1 MEEIK
6 RIAAEIKEKQHKLA
20 NELRRYCREQK
31 DLWKTVPYLALMADG
46 RGGYSGRL
54 GSACRSGY
62 WPLGRCEWL
71 GVAVD
76 LLTGELVS
84 YEDDAPLADDE
95 QILSVAISEF
105 DAQQVIDKLKREIE
119 RPDSAEAKKTR
130 ESRRTEYSIT
140 EIFTERKHPLHFTC
154 D

>member
-1 MEEIK
+1 
-6 RIAAEIKEKQHKLA
+6 
-20 NELRRYCREQK
+20 
-31 DLWKTVPYLALMADG
+31 
-46 RGGYSGRL
+46 
-54 GSACRSGY
+54 
-62 WPLGRCEWL
+62 
-71 GVAVD
+71 VAVD